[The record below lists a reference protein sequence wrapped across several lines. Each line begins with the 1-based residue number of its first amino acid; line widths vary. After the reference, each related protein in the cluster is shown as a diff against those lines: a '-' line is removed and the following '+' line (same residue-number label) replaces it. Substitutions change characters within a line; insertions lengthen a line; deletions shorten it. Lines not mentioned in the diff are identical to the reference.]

1 MQPFNPAEFLI
12 LVVDD
17 VSKNLQ
23 ILGSILDEVGY
34 STTFA
39 ISGLQALERLETAK
53 PDLILLDMMMPDMNG
68 LEVCSILKS
77 DPDTAEIPVIF
88 LTASQE
94 TEHILQ
100 AFDKGAV
107 DYLTKPFNT
116 RELLARVRN
125 HLELKHTRDQ
135 LKKALK
141 ELVESRDAAL
151 KSAQVKSQFLANM
164 SHEIRTPMNGV
175 LGMTELLLQTPL
187 NPQQIDYVQTL
198 RNSGNNLL
206 VIINEILDYS
216 KLESGEMRLDY
227 EEFELKT
234 RLADITKFFQSQI
247 INKDLTLSLI
257 YDESIPQ
264 TLIGDFHKIRQ
275 ILTNLIGNAIK
286 FTETGEIQV
295 IVTKKSGL
303 YREMNYENLT
313 NNQGFAD
320 KKYQNRCQLI
330 FEVKDTGIGIR
341 AEDRAQI
348 FKSFFQAESSPS
360 RHYAGTGLGLAI
372 CEQLV
377 QLMNGKIGVESEFGK
392 GSKFWFTINLEFL
405 SPDMAAGNLK
415 DLNGLKTNSITDNQ
429 QIETE
434 HKSLESLKIL
444 VVEDTRINQ
453 KVIQQQLKRLG
464 CTADCVNN
472 GQEAL
477 FQLDA
482 ADYDLILM
490 DCQMPVLDGYAATE
504 MIREREQQAQ
514 AAMRSRSGADAL
526 SRSGA
531 DALSGR
537 GADALSGRVA
547 DALSGS
553 TPNLPSSNH
562 GSGGS
567 YPKSR
572 IVVIGLTA
580 YAMKGD
586 REKCLAAGM
595 DDYLSKPVS
604 INDLS
609 AMLRKWTGN

>member
-39 ISGLQALERLETAK
+39 ISGAQALERLETAK
-53 PDLILLDMMMPDMNG
+53 PDLILLDMMMPDMDG
-68 LEVCSILKS
+68 LQICSIIKS
-77 DPDTAEIPVIF
+77 NPETCDIPVIF
-88 LTASQE
+88 LTASQSS
-94 TEHILQ
+94 EHIIQ

-151 KSAQVKSQFLANM
+151 KSAQIKSQFLANM

-187 NPQQIDYVQTL
+187 TPQQLDYVQTL
-198 RNSGNNLL
+198 KNSGNNLL
-206 VIINEILDYS
+206 VIINDILDYS
-216 KLESGEMRLDY
+216 KLEAGEMRLQY
-227 EEFELKT
+227 EEFNLKKK
-234 RLADITKFFQSQI
+234 LKEMSKLFASQVSNKPISFEVNCAPEVPTKI
-247 INKDLTLSLI
+247 
-257 YDESIPQ
+257 
-264 TLIGDFHKIRQ
+264 IGDLHKIQQ

-286 FTETGEIQV
+286 FTEAGKIQVNVTKVAGLPGEI
-295 IVTKKSGL
+295 
-303 YREMNYENLT
+303 
-313 NNQGFAD
+313 
-320 KKYQNRCQLI
+320 YQNYLTEFSSPSDKIMSNHCQLR
-330 FEVKDTGIGIR
+330 FEVCDTGIGIKP
-341 AEDRAQI
+341 EDQENI
-348 FKSFFQAESSPS
+348 FKSFFQADSSS
-360 RHYAGTGLGLAI
+360 TRRYAGTGLGLAI
-372 CEQLV
+372 CQQLV

-392 GSKFWFTINLEFL
+392 GSKFWFTINVQYVTPNMTDEPNNDVLEENTNTFTNTPSL
-405 SPDMAAGNLK
+405 ASAGEAGENLA
-415 DLNGLKTNSITDNQ
+415 
-429 QIETE
+429 
-434 HKSLESLKIL
+434 SLKIL
-444 VVEDTRINQ
+444 VVEDTRVNQ

-464 CTADCVNN
+464 CHADCVNN

-477 FQLDA
+477 DQLELM
-482 ADYDLILM
+482 DYDLILM
-490 DCQMPVLDGYAATE
+490 DCQMPVLDGYAATQI
-504 MIREREQQAQ
+504 IREREQQSAKKT
-514 AAMRSRSGADAL
+514 L
-526 SRSGA
+526 SS
-531 DALSGR
+531 LS
-537 GADALSGRVA
+537 
-547 DALSGS
+547 
-553 TPNLPSSNH
+553 PSDQSSQE
-562 GSGGS
+562 GDFFPSPGDIVPKS
-567 YPKSR
+567 KTPKSR
-572 IVVIGLTA
+572 TIIIGLTA

-609 AMLRKWTGN
+609 AMLQKWTSHPSKRMNPLD

>member
-1 MQPFNPAEFLI
+1 MINIMQPFNPAEFLI

-39 ISGLQALERLETAK
+39 ISGIQALERLDTAK

-187 NPQQIDYVQTL
+187 NSQQIDYVQTL

-247 INKDLTLSLI
+247 INKDLSLSLI

-264 TLIGDFHKIRQ
+264 RVIGDFHKIRQ

-286 FTETGEIQV
+286 FTESGQIQV
-295 IVTKKSGL
+295 IVTKNSGL
-303 YREMNYENLT
+303 YREINAEFLT
-313 NNQGFAD
+313 NNQGFPD
-320 KKYQNRCQLI
+320 NKYQNICQLK

-341 AEDRAQI
+341 PEDQAQI

-405 SPDMAAGNLK
+405 PPDMAAGNLK

-477 FQLDA
+477 YQLDA

-514 AAMRSRSGADAL
+514 AAMRSRSG
-526 SRSGA
+526 
-531 DALSGR
+531 
-537 GADALSGRVA
+537 A

>member
-12 LVVDD
+12 LVVDH

-23 ILGSILDEVGY
+23 TLGAILDEVGY

-39 ISGLQALERLETAK
+39 ISGIQALERLETAK

-77 DPDTAEIPVIF
+77 DPDTSEIPVIF
-88 LTASQE
+88 LTASRDKQ
-94 TEHILQ
+94 HILQ
-100 AFDKGAV
+100 AFDQGAV

-125 HLELKHTRDQ
+125 HLELKHTKDQ
-135 LKKALK
+135 LKKALQ

-187 NPQQIDYVQTL
+187 NSQQIDYVQTL

-206 VIINEILDYS
+206 VIINEILDYC
-216 KLESGEMRLDY
+216 KLESGEMRLNY
-227 EEFELKT
+227 ENFNLKE
-234 RLADITKFFQSQI
+234 RLADIINFFQLQI
-247 INKDLTLSLI
+247 INKDLKLSLI
-257 YDESIPQ
+257 YDDSIPQ
-264 TLIGDFHKIRQ
+264 RLIGDFHKIRQ
-275 ILTNLIGNAIK
+275 ILNNLIGNAIK
-286 FTETGEIQV
+286 FTESGQIQL
-295 IVTKKSGL
+295 IVTKNSGL
-303 YREMNYENLT
+303 YREITSESFKK
-313 NNQGFAD
+313 NNQGLAD
-320 KKYQNRCQLI
+320 NKYQNICQLI

-341 AEDRAQI
+341 AEDQAQI

-405 SPDMAAGNLK
+405 PPDLAAGNLN
-415 DLNGLKTNSITDNQ
+415 DLNGLKTKPIKDNQ
-429 QIETE
+429 PIEPE

-477 FQLDA
+477 YQLDA

-490 DCQMPVLDGYAATE
+490 DCQMPVLDGYAATK

-514 AAMRSRSGADAL
+514 AAMRSRME
-526 SRSGA
+526 R
-531 DALSGR
+531 
-537 GADALSGRVA
+537 

-553 TPNLPSSNH
+553 TSNLPSSHH
-562 GSGGS
+562 GSGRS

-609 AMLRKWTGN
+609 AMLRKWAGN

>member
-53 PDLILLDMMMPDMNG
+53 PDLILLDMMMPDMDG

-135 LKKALK
+135 LKKALQ

-227 EEFELKT
+227 EEFELKN
-234 RLADITKFFQSQI
+234 RLAEITKFFQSQI
-247 INKDLTLSLI
+247 INKDLNLKFI

-264 TLIGDFHKIRQ
+264 RVIGDFHKIRQ

-286 FTETGEIQV
+286 FTEIGEIQV

-303 YREMNYENLT
+303 YREITSKNLI
-313 NNQGFAD
+313 NNQEFAN
-320 KKYQNRCQLI
+320 KKYQNRCQLK

-341 AEDRAQI
+341 AEDQAQI
-348 FKSFFQAESSPS
+348 FKSFFQADSSPS

-392 GSKFWFTINLEFL
+392 GSTFWFTINLEFL
-405 SPDMAAGNLK
+405 PPDLAAGSLN
-415 DLNGLKTNSITDNQ
+415 DLIDLKTNPITDNQ

-434 HKSLESLKIL
+434 QKSLESIKIL

-477 FQLDA
+477 YQLDA

-526 SRSGA
+526 S
-531 DALSGR
+531 
-537 GADALSGRVA
+537 
-547 DALSGS
+547 GS
-553 TPNLPSSNH
+553 TSNLPSSNH
-562 GSGGS
+562 GSGRS

-609 AMLRKWTGN
+609 AMLRKWAGN

>member
-1 MQPFNPAEFLI
+1 
-12 LVVDD
+12 
-17 VSKNLQ
+17 
-23 ILGSILDEVGY
+23 
-34 STTFA
+34 
-39 ISGLQALERLETAK
+39 
-53 PDLILLDMMMPDMNG
+53 
-68 LEVCSILKS
+68 
-77 DPDTAEIPVIF
+77 
-88 LTASQE
+88 
-94 TEHILQ
+94 
-100 AFDKGAV
+100 
-107 DYLTKPFNT
+107 
-116 RELLARVRN
+116 
-125 HLELKHTRDQ
+125 
-135 LKKALK
+135 
-141 ELVESRDAAL
+141 
-151 KSAQVKSQFLANM
+151 
-164 SHEIRTPMNGV
+164 
-175 LGMTELLLQTPL
+175 
-187 NPQQIDYVQTL
+187 
-198 RNSGNNLL
+198 
-206 VIINEILDYS
+206 
-216 KLESGEMRLDY
+216 MRLDY

-264 TLIGDFHKIRQ
+264 TIIGDFHKIRQ

-295 IVTKKSGL
+295 IVTKNSGL
-303 YREMNYENLT
+303 YREINYEKLT

-320 KKYQNRCQLI
+320 KQYQNRCQLI

-341 AEDRAQI
+341 PEDRAQI

-531 DALSGR
+531 DALSGP
-537 GADALSGRVA
+537 
-547 DALSGS
+547 
-553 TPNLPSSNH
+553 TPNLPSLNH

>member
-39 ISGLQALERLETAK
+39 ISGAQALERLETAK
-53 PDLILLDMMMPDMNG
+53 PDLILLDMMMPDMDG
-68 LEVCSILKS
+68 LQICSIIKS
-77 DPDTAEIPVIF
+77 NPETCDIPVIF
-88 LTASQE
+88 LTASQSS
-94 TEHILQ
+94 EHIIQ

-151 KSAQVKSQFLANM
+151 KSAQIKSQFLANM

-187 NPQQIDYVQTL
+187 TPQQLDYVQTL
-198 RNSGNNLL
+198 KNSGNNLL
-206 VIINEILDYS
+206 VIINDILDYS
-216 KLESGEMRLDY
+216 KLEAGEMRLQY
-227 EEFELKT
+227 EEFNLKKK
-234 RLADITKFFQSQI
+234 LKEMSKLFAFQVSNKPISFEVNCAPEVPTKI
-247 INKDLTLSLI
+247 
-257 YDESIPQ
+257 
-264 TLIGDFHKIRQ
+264 IGDLHKIQQ

-286 FTETGEIQV
+286 FTEAGKIQVNVTKVAGLPGEI
-295 IVTKKSGL
+295 
-303 YREMNYENLT
+303 
-313 NNQGFAD
+313 
-320 KKYQNRCQLI
+320 YQNYLTEFSSPSDKIMSNHCQLR
-330 FEVKDTGIGIR
+330 FEVCDTGIGIKP
-341 AEDRAQI
+341 EDQENI
-348 FKSFFQAESSPS
+348 FKSFFQADSSS
-360 RHYAGTGLGLAI
+360 TRRYAGTGLGLAI
-372 CEQLV
+372 CQQLV

-392 GSKFWFTINLEFL
+392 GSKFWFTINVQYVTPNMTDEPSNDVLEENTNTFTNTPSL
-405 SPDMAAGNLK
+405 ASAGEAGENLA
-415 DLNGLKTNSITDNQ
+415 
-429 QIETE
+429 
-434 HKSLESLKIL
+434 SLKIL
-444 VVEDTRINQ
+444 VVEDTRVNQ

-464 CTADCVNN
+464 CHADCVNN

-477 FQLDA
+477 DQLELM
-482 ADYDLILM
+482 DYDLILM
-490 DCQMPVLDGYAATE
+490 DCQMPVLDGYAATQI
-504 MIREREQQAQ
+504 IREREKQQKGDSLAV
-514 AAMRSRSGADAL
+514 SHS
-526 SRSGA
+526 
-531 DALSGR
+531 
-537 GADALSGRVA
+537 
-547 DALSGS
+547 
-553 TPNLPSSNH
+553 PSPKDPGDMIPKSKT
-562 GSGGS
+562 
-567 YPKSR
+567 PKSR
-572 IVVIGLTA
+572 TIIIGLTA

-609 AMLRKWTGN
+609 AMLQKWTSHPSKRMNPLD

>member
-39 ISGLQALERLETAK
+39 ISGAQALERLETAK
-53 PDLILLDMMMPDMNG
+53 PDLILLDMMMPDMDG
-68 LEVCSILKS
+68 LQICSIIKS
-77 DPDTAEIPVIF
+77 NPETCDIPVIF
-88 LTASQE
+88 LTASQSS
-94 TEHILQ
+94 EHIIQ

-151 KSAQVKSQFLANM
+151 KSAQIKSQFLANM

-187 NPQQIDYVQTL
+187 TPQQLDYVQTL
-198 RNSGNNLL
+198 KNSGNNLL
-206 VIINEILDYS
+206 VIINDILDYS
-216 KLESGEMRLDY
+216 KLEAGEMRLQY
-227 EEFELKT
+227 EEFNLKKK
-234 RLADITKFFQSQI
+234 LKEMSKLFASQVSNKPISFEVNCAPEVPTKI
-247 INKDLTLSLI
+247 
-257 YDESIPQ
+257 
-264 TLIGDFHKIRQ
+264 IGDLHKIQQ

-286 FTETGEIQV
+286 FTEAGKIQVNVTKVAGLPGEI
-295 IVTKKSGL
+295 
-303 YREMNYENLT
+303 
-313 NNQGFAD
+313 
-320 KKYQNRCQLI
+320 YQNYLTEFSSPSDKIMSNHCQLR
-330 FEVKDTGIGIR
+330 FEVCDTGIGIKP
-341 AEDRAQI
+341 EDQENI
-348 FKSFFQAESSPS
+348 FKSFFQADSSS
-360 RHYAGTGLGLAI
+360 TRRYAGTGLGLAI
-372 CEQLV
+372 CQQLV

-392 GSKFWFTINLEFL
+392 GSKFWFTINVQYVTPNMTDEPNNDVLEENTNTFTNTPSL
-405 SPDMAAGNLK
+405 ASAGEAGENLA
-415 DLNGLKTNSITDNQ
+415 
-429 QIETE
+429 
-434 HKSLESLKIL
+434 SLKIL
-444 VVEDTRINQ
+444 VVEDTRVNQ

-464 CTADCVNN
+464 CHADCVNN

-477 FQLDA
+477 DQLELM
-482 ADYDLILM
+482 DYDLILM
-490 DCQMPVLDGYAATE
+490 DCQMPVLDGYAATQI
-504 MIREREQQAQ
+504 IREREQQSAKKT
-514 AAMRSRSGADAL
+514 L
-526 SRSGA
+526 SS
-531 DALSGR
+531 LS
-537 GADALSGRVA
+537 
-547 DALSGS
+547 
-553 TPNLPSSNH
+553 PSDQSSQE
-562 GSGGS
+562 GDFFPSPGDIVPKPKT
-567 YPKSR
+567 PKSR
-572 IVVIGLTA
+572 TIIIGLTA

-609 AMLRKWTGN
+609 AMLQKWTSHPSKRMNPLD

>member
-39 ISGLQALERLETAK
+39 ISGIQALERLETAK

-135 LKKALK
+135 LKKALQ

-187 NPQQIDYVQTL
+187 NSQQIDYVQTL

-227 EEFELKT
+227 EEFELKN
-234 RLADITKFFQSQI
+234 RLSDITKFFQSQI

-264 TLIGDFHKIRQ
+264 RVIGDFHKIRQ

-286 FTETGEIQV
+286 FTESGQIQL
-295 IVTKKSGL
+295 IVTKVSGL
-303 YREMNYENLT
+303 YREMNPETLT
-313 NNQGFAD
+313 NNQVFAD
-320 KKYQNRCQLI
+320 KKYQNRCQLR

-341 AEDRAQI
+341 QEDQPQI

-377 QLMNGKIGVESEFGK
+377 QLMNGKIGVESQFGK

-405 SPDMAAGNLK
+405 PPDLAGGNHN
-415 DLNGLKTNSITDNQ
+415 DLNGLKTNPITDNQ
-429 QIETE
+429 QIETD

-477 FQLDA
+477 YQLDA

-514 AAMRSRSGADAL
+514 AAMRSRSGTDP
-526 SRSGA
+526 
-531 DALSGR
+531 
-537 GADALSGRVA
+537 
-547 DALSGS
+547 LSGS
-553 TPNLPSSNH
+553 TSNLSSSNH
-562 GSGGS
+562 GSGRS
-567 YPKSR
+567 HPKSR

-609 AMLRKWTGN
+609 AMLRKWAGN

>member
-1 MQPFNPAEFLI
+1 MINMMQPFNPAEFLI
-12 LVVDD
+12 LVVDN

-23 ILGSILDEVGY
+23 VLGSILDEAGY

-39 ISGLQALERLETAK
+39 LSGIQALERLKTAK
-53 PDLILLDMMMPDMNG
+53 PDLILLDIMMPDMSG
-68 LEVCSILKS
+68 LEVCSLLKA

-88 LTASQE
+88 ITASQK

-151 KSAQVKSQFLANM
+151 KSAQVKSQFLAKM

-187 NPQQIDYVQTL
+187 NSQQIDYVQIL
-198 RNSGNNLL
+198 RNSANNLS
-206 VIINEILDYS
+206 VIIDEILDYS
-216 KLESGEMRLDY
+216 KLESGKMRLDY

-234 RLADITKFFQSQI
+234 ILADITKFFQSQI
-247 INKDLTLSLI
+247 INKDLSLSLI

-264 TLIGDFHKIRQ
+264 RVIGDFHKIKQ

-286 FTETGEIQV
+286 FTESGQIQV
-295 IVTKKSGL
+295 IVTKVSGL
-303 YREMNYENLT
+303 YGRKINSEIFNK
-313 NNQGFAD
+313 NQVFSD
-320 KKYQNRCQLI
+320 KKYQNRCQLR

-341 AEDRAQI
+341 PEDQAQI
-348 FKSFFQAESSPS
+348 FKSFFQAESSPNK
-360 RHYAGTGLGLAI
+360 HYAGTGLGLAI

-392 GSKFWFTINLEFL
+392 GSKFWFTIDLEFVPPEL
-405 SPDMAAGNLK
+405 AAGNLN
-415 DLNGLKTNSITDNQ
+415 DFNGLKTNPITDNQ
-429 QIETE
+429 QTETE
-434 HKSLESLKIL
+434 RKSLESLKIL

-477 FQLDA
+477 YQLDA

-490 DCQMPVLDGYAATE
+490 DCQMPVLDGYAATK
-504 MIREREQQAQ
+504 MIREREQRAQ
-514 AAMRSRSGADAL
+514 AAMGSQ
-526 SRSGA
+526 SGA
-531 DALSGR
+531 DALSG
-537 GADALSGRVA
+537 A
-547 DALSGS
+547 
-553 TPNLPSSNH
+553 TPNSPSSNH
-562 GSGGS
+562 RSGGS